1 MDTEKLIA
9 QQFWLVVQV
18 TVLFVL
24 SFAIMIWGML
34 SARKALWAAIEGK
47 LPPITKQDEQLL
59 ERATAD
65 ESLHQRLIEEFGKK
79 QKWLGAFLALFCAMM
94 CACIFAGLC
103 GVLDRVQA
111 SIIRPVL
118 MLASA
123 IGILCVVIPMKR
135 INRQWL
141 LLKDLRK
148 KLDRW

>member
-1 MDTEKLIA
+1 MDTEKFIA

-59 ERATAD
+59 ARATAD
-65 ESLHQRLIEEFGKK
+65 EVLHRRLIEELGKK
-79 QKWLGAFLALFCAMM
+79 QKWLCAFLALFGAMM
-94 CACIFAGLC
+94 CVFLFADMYGVLNRAQSSIIWPVLLIACVMVLC
-103 GVLDRVQA
+103 G
-111 SIIRPVL
+111 
-118 MLASA
+118 
-123 IGILCVVIPMKR
+123 VIPMKR